1 MRSQFSY
8 PMNTTLGGIRLER
21 SSVAR
26 IAALG
31 LGLAMVLATTGCVS
45 IAEGLAEAPYEKAMK
60 DGRMTQSEFRK
71 EREAIRQAA
80 EQGK

>member
-1 MRSQFSY
+1 MRSHPFY
-8 PMNTTLGGIRLER
+8 LMKTIPLITRFER
-21 SSVAR
+21 SAAAR
-26 IAALG
+26 MAALG
-31 LGLAMVLATTGCVS
+31 LGLAVALGTAGCVS

-80 EQGK
+80 EPAR